1 MNGYQR
7 RLFVLLCLAALC
19 SGYAGLSLSQTL
31 PALRREFQLGPEQ
44 AGRFIAFIN
53 LGQVLSYVLVR
64 AADRFGRRPMFL
76 ISLGGYG
83 LLTAATGLTSNAYA
97 FGSVLLIARIFLLA
111 LAPLAALFVA
121 EEFPAQ
127 KRGTLMGAVFV
138 SIGIG
143 GVLCAALVPLL
154 LRTPWGWRSVYF
166 LSALSLLALGPG
178 LFWLK
183 ESSPFLTAR
192 AAAPLTSDLW
202 SIWRSQYRGR
212 VLTLCS
218 VFFLTNLCAS
228 SVILFWKEFALAER
242 GLSELRIGGIIATAS
257 LLAIPLAFLLGQLS
271 DRLGR
276 RRAAVLIYAVSLL
289 GVVGAFT
296 LWSPVLLAGSLLC
309 AIGGS
314 WAVPGLLSTIT
325 AESFPTTL
333 RAAAFGWASSLIGR
347 SAFVVAPLCIG
358 GLAARIGWGP
368 AILLTIAAPLLA
380 LLILLRMRETAGSSL
395 SQIEA

>member
-7 RLFVLLCLAALC
+7 RLLVLLCLVALS
-19 SGYAGLSLSQTL
+19 SGYAGLTLSQTL

-44 AGRFIAFIN
+44 VGRFIAFIN
-53 LGQVLSYVLVR
+53 LGPVLSYVLVH
-64 AADRFGRRPMFL
+64 AADRFGRKPLFL
-76 ISLGGYG
+76 LSVGGYG
-83 LLTAATGLTSNAYA
+83 VLIAATGLTSTAYT
-97 FGSVLLIARIFLLA
+97 FGCVHLIARIFLLA
-111 LAPLAALFVA
+111 LGPLAALFAA

-127 KRGTLMGAVFV
+127 KRGTLMGSIFV

-143 GVLCAALVPLL
+143 GVLSAALVPFLA
-154 LRTPWGWRSVYF
+154 RTPWGWRSAYF
-166 LSALSLLALGPG
+166 LSTLSLLALGPG

-183 ESSPFLTAR
+183 ETGPFLSAR
-192 AAAPLTSDLW
+192 TAAPIASELW
-202 SIWRSQYRGR
+202 SVFGSRYRGR

-228 SVILFWKEFALAER
+228 SVILFWKEFALSER
-242 GLSELRIGGIIATAS
+242 GLSELQIGGIIAVAS
-257 LLAIPLAFLLGQLS
+257 LFAIPLAFLLGQLS

-296 LWSPVLLAGSLLC
+296 LWSKVLLALSLLC

-314 WAVPGLLSTIT
+314 WAIPGLLSTIT

-333 RAAAFGWASSLIGR
+333 RAAAFAWANNLIGR
-347 SAFVVAPLCIG
+347 SAFVIAPLCIG

-368 AILLTIAAPLLA
+368 SILLTIFAPLLA
-380 LLILLRMRETAGSSL
+380 LLILLRMRETAGNSL
-395 SQIEA
+395 SQI